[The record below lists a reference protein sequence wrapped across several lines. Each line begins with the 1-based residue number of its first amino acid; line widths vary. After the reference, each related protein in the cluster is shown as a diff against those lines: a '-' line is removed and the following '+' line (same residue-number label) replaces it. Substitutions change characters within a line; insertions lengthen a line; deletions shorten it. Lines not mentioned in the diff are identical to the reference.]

1 MSEKINIENSIYEF
15 SAILIATNVAADGSK
30 ETKTVPLN
38 KSSIRYLEI
47 EDNLA
52 NIGIVG
58 KIIISNYYGI
68 LQKLNIY
75 NATNESP
82 YIFIRFK
89 NLDFVAAGASIIP
102 EVFVM
107 AALGK
112 SSETSTNII
121 DRHVAFEFEEKS
133 IVTLKREYISTPSE
147 RDALAGTSPEEAI
160 SDIFTVFCNEI
171 LQKKEEDIKPSA
183 AESIPSIIF
192 KKGDSAYDIVRKCYD
207 HLAYEPAYN
216 GIYSPGLIQLENVE
230 GKLERKL
237 VIKSLAED
245 MTAFFKIIKSGGDAS
260 KYLNDKFTVTFS
272 DKTKF
277 LRDNIITKYDI
288 MRVDY
293 EEVFEK
299 KWSNLSK
306 TAGDTDVTNTDFIP
320 YTALREAFGQLFTSP
335 YDSNLPQRDPERIR
349 ILTYHYPGDLN
360 SSTTTSWATNKTLRS
375 FIYDNVAIVF
385 KVKGQP
391 YRVPGKFIRINTD
404 QPTEAN
410 KTSSSSSS
418 CAKTSTDESV
428 EADSLNGW
436 WYVISVQ
443 HIFENDIY
451 FNRIV
456 AVKIYSPV
464 EIPNLNYG
472 LIADN
477 GGAAGTTGASRGTG
491 GDGGSG
497 SPPGN
502 FSNLDYIGEDFNR
515 EVFNAPGGISSNEQ
529 VVDPTN
535 QNPFALPTK
544 RNLLNPYDSPTYT
557 NYGVDKP
564 VRAPFVEPPSDP
576 DPDVLPPLPN

>member
-133 IVTLKREYISTPSE
+133 IVTLKREYISNPSE

-320 YTALREAFGQLFTSP
+320 YTVLREAFGQLFTSP

-418 CAKTSTDESV
+418 CAKTSTDESA

-456 AVKIYSPV
+456 ADFNKPKQAPSQPTPLDNQPFFENNQSPV
-464 EIPNLNYG
+464 QPTPAPN
-472 LIADN
+472 
-477 GGAAGTTGASRGTG
+477 
-491 GDGGSG
+491 
-497 SPPGN
+497 
-502 FSNLDYIGEDFNR
+502 
-515 EVFNAPGGISSNEQ
+515 Q
-529 VVDPTN
+529 
-535 QNPFALPTK
+535 LP
-544 RNLLNPYDSPTYT
+544 
-557 NYGVDKP
+557 VDKP
-564 VRAPFVEPPSDP
+564 QTFTPQ
-576 DPDVLPPLPN
+576 PLG